1 MVYSMNNTAC
11 RGKEELMKKNRICLV
26 VLVLFMLPVVLPAQ
40 VSIND
45 GMNVPNA
52 RIQALGGYHS
62 AMSDGISVL
71 FTNPAG
77 FNSVEPQMSFSE
89 LTLHLKGPVF
99 DITNL
104 VVESLGGGG
113 MDDLL
118 TSDTTL
124 NLLKGIYAGLD
135 LLGPV
140 SFAYVGDGLGFGIFN
155 VSDILFEGT
164 GPMTIQAKIIEQ
176 VQLCGGYSFRIPFEN
191 TAHTL
196 DIGMLLKG
204 TIRGESVITKS
215 LLELTTLFESI
226 GADTILGEPFN
237 FISAIGFD
245 LGVLY
250 SYRDVLAVGITCD
263 DLFTPTLTSSYDS
276 MQDFIDSVSVTG
288 TQGSVPLHLNC
299 GLKWTPRLGILDR
312 YISDFALLLDYYD
325 ILDFVVTPTTATN
338 PLLHIGFGME
348 VKLLEILS
356 LQGGFNEGLFAAGL
370 GLDLT
375 YFSINASMFGT
386 EIGSEPGL
394 QSVYNLI
401 LGISFRT

>member
-1 MVYSMNNTAC
+1 
-11 RGKEELMKKNRICLV
+11 MKKNRICLV
-26 VLVLFMLPVVLPAQ
+26 VLVLFMLPAVLPAQ

-45 GMNVPNA
+45 GMRVPNA

-104 VVESLGGGG
+104 VVEGLGGGG
-113 MDDLL
+113 MEDLL

-155 VSDILFEGT
+155 VSNILFEGT

-226 GADTILGEPFN
+226 GMDTILGEPFN

-250 SYRDVLAVGITCD
+250 SYRDVLAVGLTCD
-263 DLFTPTLTSSYDS
+263 DLFTPTLTNSYAS
-276 MQDFIDSVSVTG
+276 MQNFIDSAAVTG
-288 TQGSVPLHLNC
+288 EKGLVPLKLNA
-299 GLKWTPRLGILDR
+299 GVQWAPRLGRLDR
-312 YISDFALLLDYYD
+312 YVSDFKLLLDYYD

-348 VKLLEILS
+348 IKMLDILY

-375 YFSINASMFGT
+375 YFTLQVAMFGT
-386 EIGSEPGL
+386 EEGTEPGMNP
-394 QSVYNLI
+394 VYNLV
-401 LGISFRT
+401 LGLHFRT